1 MYIYIIYINIYYFY
15 LFFFFLF
22 IIELEFRKSVLR
34 NARIAKVLVGNEFKI
49 IDAKKGD
56 YVIITQQNIDNE
68 HSYGFKINEP
78 RKKGLF
84 KNSNIKYLN
93 ESEKD
98 AVLV

>member
-1 MYIYIIYINIYYFY
+1 LY
-15 LFFFFLF
+15 FLF
-22 IIELEFRKSVLR
+22 IIELEFRESILR
-34 NARIAKVLVGNEFKI
+34 NARIAKVLVGNKFKT

-56 YVIITQQNIDNE
+56 YAIITHPNIDNE

-78 RKKGLF
+78 RIKGLF
-84 KNSNIKYLN
+84 KNSNIEYLN

>member
-1 MYIYIIYINIYYFY
+1 